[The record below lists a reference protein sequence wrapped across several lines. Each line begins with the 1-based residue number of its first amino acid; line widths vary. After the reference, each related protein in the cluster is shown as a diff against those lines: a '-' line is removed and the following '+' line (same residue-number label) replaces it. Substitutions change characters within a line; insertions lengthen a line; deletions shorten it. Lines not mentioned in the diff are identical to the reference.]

1 MSFLRLSVSSQVGFQ
16 GMAVL
21 RKAQGQGCSGGERE
35 RRGGDEDCQGKG
47 VALKFCL
54 LRSPLKTVVP
64 SWSPSLLQLAL
75 LFPAFL
81 LALPA
86 PGFLSSG
93 LLVLPLFRDV

>member
-1 MSFLRLSVSSQVGFQ
+1 MSCLRLSVSSQVGFQ

-35 RRGGDEDCQGKG
+35 RRGGDEDCWGKG
-47 VALKFCL
+47 AALKFCL
-54 LRSPLKTVVP
+54 LRSRLKSGPLVVSLP
-64 SWSPSLLQLAL
+64 SPTAL

-93 LLVLPLFRDV
+93 LLVLPLSRDV